1 MLKTPLIT
9 AIALGSA
16 ALAGTGHAQ
25 AADLTISCGAVGA
38 ELTLCEEGVRTWEE
52 KTGHEVDIVSTPNSS
67 TERLSLYQQILSAN
81 SSDIDVMQIDVVWP
95 GLLANHLL
103 DLREALGDEAGKGHF
118 PAIVENNTVDGRLVA
133 MPWFTDAGVLYYRKD
148 LLEKYGFEAP
158 ATWAELT
165 EIAREIKAAEREA
178 GNERMHGFVFQGR
191 AYEGLTVN
199 ALEWVASHGGGSV
212 VEPDGEISI
221 NNPRAAAALDLAASW
236 VGDIAPDGV
245 LNYTEEEARGVF
257 QGGNA
262 VFMRNWP
269 YAWSLAQSEGSEV
282 RDKVGVTQ
290 LPAGGDGGESRNAA
304 GLGGWNLAVS
314 RYSENPELAVD
325 LVAFLT
331 GHDEQKRR
339 AIEASYN
346 PTLEALYQ
354 DEEVLE
360 AVPFFGELYDTFVNA
375 VARPSAV
382 TGDAYGRVSNAFFSA
397 SHDVLSGSRSGEQA
411 VADLERELS
420 RVKRRNW

>member
-1 MLKTPLIT
+1 MKKTLIST
-9 AIALGSA
+9 AIV
-16 ALAGTGHAQ
+16 LASSTGAVSHAQ

-38 ELTLCEEGVRTWEE
+38 ELTLCEEGVAAWED

-103 DLREALGDEAGKGHF
+103 DLNEALGENIADDHF
-118 PAIVENNTVDGRLVA
+118 ETIVTNNTIDDRLVA

-148 LLEKYGFEAP
+148 LLEKHGFEAP
-158 ATWAELT
+158 ATWQELT
-165 EIAREIKAAEREA
+165 DIAKTIQQAEQEE
-178 GNERMHGFVFQGR
+178 GNERMRGFVFQGR

-199 ALEWVASHGGGSV
+199 ALEWVASHGGGNI
-212 VEPDGEISI
+212 VEADGEISI
-221 NNPRAAAALDLAASW
+221 NNENAAEALDLAASW
-236 VGDIAPDGV
+236 IDDISPNGV

-269 YAWSLAQSEGSEV
+269 YAWSLAQSEDSDV
-282 RDKVGVTQ
+282 RDKVGVIQ
-290 LPAGGDGGESRNAA
+290 LPAGGEDGQSAA

-314 RYSENPELAVD
+314 RYSENPELAAD
-325 LVAFLT
+325 LVAYLT
-331 GHDEQKRR
+331 GKEEQKRR

-346 PTLEALYQ
+346 PTIDALYQ
-354 DEEVLE
+354 DEEVLD
-360 AVPFFGELYDTFVNA
+360 AVPFFGTLYDTFTNA
-375 VARPSAV
+375 VARPSAP

-397 SHDVLSGSRSGEQA
+397 SHDVLSGNMTGAEA
-411 VADLERELS
+411 VERLERDLM
-420 RVKRRNW
+420 RLKRRNW

>member
-38 ELTLCEEGVRTWEE
+38 ELTLCEEGVRAWEE
-52 KTGHEVDIVSTPNSS
+52 ATGHSVDIVSTPNSS

-81 SSDIDVMQIDVVWP
+81 SRDIDVFQIDVIWP

-103 DLREALGDEAGKGHF
+103 DLREALGEEAGEGHF

-148 LLEKYGFEAP
+148 LLEQHGHEP
-158 ATWAELT
+158 PETWEQLT
-165 EIAREIKAAEREA
+165 EIAREIQAAEREA
-178 GNERMHGFVFQGR
+178 GNSRMHGFVFQGR

-221 NNPRAAAALDLAASW
+221 NNAQAAAALDLAASW
-236 VGDIAPDGV
+236 VGEIAPSGV

-269 YAWSLAQSEGSEV
+269 YAWALSQSDGSEV
-282 RDKVGVTQ
+282 RGKVGVTQ
-290 LPAGGDGGESRNAA
+290 LPAGGDGSSAA

-314 RYSENPELAVD
+314 RYSENPELAAD

-331 GHDEQKRR
+331 GHEEQKRR
-339 AIEASYN
+339 AIAGAYN
-346 PTLEALYQ
+346 PTLAALYE

-397 SHDVLSGSRSGEQA
+397 AHDVLSGSRSGEQA

>member
-1 MLKTPLIT
+1 MKKTLIST
-9 AIALGSA
+9 AIALASA
-16 ALAGTGHAQ
+16 TGAVSQAQ

-38 ELTLCEEGVRTWEE
+38 ELTLCQEGVAAWED

-103 DLREALGDEAGKGHF
+103 DLNEALGEDVADGHF
-118 PAIVENNTVDGRLVA
+118 ETIVTNNTIEGRLVA

-148 LLEKYGFEAP
+148 LLEKHGFEAP
-158 ATWAELT
+158 DTWQELT
-165 EIAREIKAAEREA
+165 EIAKTIQEAEREE
-178 GNERMHGFVFQGR
+178 GNERMLGFVFQGR

-199 ALEWVASHGGGSV
+199 ALEWVASHGGGNI
-212 VEPDGEISI
+212 VEADGEISI
-221 NNPRAAAALDLAASW
+221 NNENAAEALDLAASW
-236 VGDIAPDGV
+236 IGDISPNGV

-269 YAWSLAQSEGSEV
+269 YAWSLAQSADSDV
-282 RDKVGVTQ
+282 RDKVGVIQ
-290 LPAGGDGGESRNAA
+290 LPAGGEDGQSAA

-314 RYSENPELAVD
+314 RYSENPELAAD
-325 LVAFLT
+325 LVAYLT
-331 GHDEQKRR
+331 GREEQKRR
-339 AIEASYN
+339 AIQASYN
-346 PTLEALYQ
+346 PTIDALYQ
-354 DEEVLE
+354 DEEVLD
-360 AVPFFGELYDTFVNA
+360 AVPFFGTLYDTFTNA
-375 VARPSAV
+375 VARPSAP

-397 SHDVLSGSRSGEQA
+397 SHDVLSGNMTGAEA
-411 VADLERELS
+411 VERLERDLM
-420 RVKRRNW
+420 RLKRRNW

>member
-199 ALEWVASHGGGSV
+199 ALEWVASHGGGTL

-236 VGDIAPDGV
+236 VGEIAPSGV

-269 YAWSLAQSEGSEV
+269 YAWALSQSDGSEV
-282 RDKVGVTQ
+282 RGKVGVTQ
-290 LPAGGDGGESRNAA
+290 LPAGGDGTSAA

-339 AIEASYN
+339 AIAGAYN

>member
-1 MLKTPLIT
+1 MNKTLLMS
-9 AIALGSA
+9 AIALASIASTTSA
-16 ALAGTGHAQ
+16 AH

-38 ELTLCEEGVRTWEE
+38 ELTLCQEGVRAWEE
-52 KTGHEVDIVSTPNSS
+52 RTGHSVDVVSTPNSS

-103 DLREALGDEAGKGHF
+103 DLSEVLGEGAADGHF
-118 PAIVENNTVDGRLVA
+118 ETIVTNNTIDGRLVA

-148 LLEKYGFEAP
+148 LLEKHGFDAP
-158 ATWAELT
+158 STWQELT
-165 EIAREIKAAEREA
+165 EIARTIKDAERSE
-178 GNERMHGFVFQGR
+178 GNNRMQGFVFQGR

-199 ALEWVASHGGGSV
+199 ALEWVASFGGGTV
-212 VEPDGEISI
+212 VDNEGEVTI
-221 NNPRAAAALDLAASW
+221 NNERAAEALDLAASW
-236 VGDIAPDGV
+236 IGDIAPDGV

-269 YAWSLAQSEGSEV
+269 YAWSLAQSEDSDV

-290 LPAGGDGGESRNAA
+290 LPAGGENGQSAA

-314 RYSENPELAVD
+314 RYSDNPELAAD

-331 GHDEQKRR
+331 GNEEQKRR
-339 AIEASYN
+339 AIQSSYN
-346 PTLEALYQ
+346 PTIDALYQ
-354 DEEVLE
+354 DEEILE
-360 AVPFFGELYDTFVNA
+360 AVPFFGTLYETFVNA
-375 VARPSAV
+375 VARPSAP
-382 TGDAYGRVSNAFFSA
+382 TGSAYGRVSNAFFST
-397 SHDVLSGSRSGEQA
+397 SHDVLSGTKDGAQA
-411 VADLERELS
+411 VADLEAELA
-420 RVKRRNW
+420 RLKRRNW